1 MATQVVGSY
10 AVNNLLPI
18 QARAAGTVPFG
29 PFAVPAGY
37 SSLQISFD
45 LQQVNSLTAVFS
57 AVVQV
62 SFDGGLNWTT
72 VGDYGLDLAQ
82 SGYRL
87 VSGQLLRALDD
98 RFGPGP
104 VRYFGSNVKL
114 LQTESTT
121 RQVKGTVSCSEA
133 AISGVTIIG
142 V

>member
-1 MATQVVGSY
+1 MATQVIGSY

-29 PFAVPAGY
+29 PFNVPAGY
-37 SSLQISFD
+37 SALSISFD
-45 LQQVNSLTAVFS
+45 LQQVNSLTAVFT
-57 AVVQV
+57 ALVEV
-62 SFDGGLNWTT
+62 SFDSGANWTT
-72 VGDYGLDLAQ
+72 VGSYGLDLAK

-87 VSGQLLRALDD
+87 VSGQILRALDD
-98 RFGPGP
+98 RYGPGP

-114 LQTESTT
+114 MQTESAT
-121 RQVKGTVSCSEA
+121 RQVRGTVGCSEA